1 MEDNSK
7 EEEILK
13 HISIVKNDEDNT
25 NNGNNNEK
33 TSKNKKNKN
42 NKKNKKNNKNNQNNN
57 KNKSGKRE
65 ARIDSTHS
73 KKDGKKF
80 DFRNMTKKQ
89 KIITGVVSVLVLL
102 VVVLGV
108 VFGTYIHKAEG
119 NVAEAVINMA
129 TDVLGEKEPIFVL
142 ALGISEDI
150 SNPLTDTI
158 ILGGYNPDSQKA
170 FMVSIPRDTFIGKH
184 EPTANGYDK
193 INALY
198 QKDVQ
203 KTVKA
208 VEDLTGINIDN
219 YVVVKNTVL
228 PDIVNAI
235 GSVEFDV
242 PIDMDY
248 DDPTQDLHIHLK
260 KGVQMID
267 GEKAEL
273 LLRFRHNND
282 GSSYPYSY
290 GDNDYGRMRTQREF
304 MKKVAE
310 QLISLNNVSRTK
322 EIATAVFK
330 NLETDITLSKA
341 LSYVPYG
348 LKFDTDSLVMEQLPG
363 SSAMI
368 NDLWFYKASKSKTK
382 DLIDKCLVML
392 ELEDDELEKC
402 YNRKINQKI
411 KDEVLSTPKDD
422 KDDDKTNTVTNTTTN
437 TNQTC
442 TKHDYQEVGRTKGKT
457 CTSPGII
464 HLKCTKCGAT
474 KDVESEPI
482 GHKFDGGKTCK
493 VCGAVNPDY
502 EEPKECKHEWEDV
515 KGSRVEST
523 CKVQGSVK
531 QHCKKCNT
539 DRIVKLDLAPHKF
552 VNGKCTVCGEKEK
565 TEKPDEGSE
574 GETTKPCSH
583 NWVVKTKIPASCE
596 ANGSVTSEC
605 SKCKATKTDVI
616 KATGHKF
623 VDGKETCTNPGCNA
637 KNPNYVVPSP
647 NPVVPDDD
655 KDKNEGDK
663 GQTGTGN
670 AA

>member
-13 HISIVKNDEDNT
+13 HISFVKNDEDNK
-25 NNGNNNEK
+25 NNN
-33 TSKNKKNKN
+33 SSKKNK
-42 NKKNKKNNKNNQNNN
+42 KKNNKNSN
-57 KNKSGKRE
+57 KKSRKRE
-65 ARIDSTHS
+65 ARIDSDHSNRS
-73 KKDGKKF
+73 KKDNKKF

-89 KIITGVVSVLVLL
+89 KIITGVVSVLAILA
-102 VVVLGV
+102 VVLGV
-108 VFGTYIHKAEG
+108 IFGTYIHKAEG

-129 TDVLGEKEPIFVL
+129 TDVLGEKDPIFVL

-198 QKDVQ
+198 QKDVE

-267 GEKAEL
+267 GENAEL

-348 LKFDTDSLVMEQLPG
+348 LKFNTDSLVMEQLPG

-368 NDLWFYKASKSKTK
+368 NDLWFYRASKSKTK

-392 ELEDDELEKC
+392 ELDDDELEKC
-402 YNRKINQKI
+402 YTRKINQKI
-411 KDEVLSTPKDD
+411 KDEVLSTPKED
-422 KDDDKTNTVTNTTTN
+422 KDEDKTNTVSNTTN
-437 TNQTC
+437 DTNQKC
-442 TKHDYQEVGRTKGKT
+442 TKHDYQEVGREKGKS

-474 KDVESEPI
+474 KDVDSEPI
-482 GHKFDGGKTCK
+482 GHNFNSRTGVCDVCKYECPHKSKDGRSTMKEISRTEPTCGTNGKVVTECSICHYQKVETLKATGKHDYDSNGICK
-493 VCGAVNPDY
+493 VCKKKQDKPSGDQTTNDQTNNDQTNNDNTNTP
-502 EEPKECKHEWEDV
+502 CTHEWKDV
-515 KGSRVEST
+515 KGTRVEST
-523 CKVQGSVK
+523 CIKNGSV
-531 QHCKKCNT
+531 QQKCDKCGKERT
-539 DRIVKLDLAPHKF
+539 QKLDLAPH
-552 VNGKCTVCGEKEK
+552 N
-565 TEKPDEGSE
+565 
-574 GETTKPCSH
+574 
-583 NWVVKTKIPASCE
+583 
-596 ANGSVTSEC
+596 
-605 SKCKATKTDVI
+605 
-616 KATGHKF
+616 F

-637 KNPNYVVPSP
+637 KNPNYVKPDV
-647 NPVVPDDD
+647 PVVPEGD
-655 KDKNEGDK
+655 KDKNEADK
-663 GQTGTGN
+663 GEVN
-670 AA
+670 SPAA